1 MKKNSLLGW
10 VALLLI
16 TLVFAC
22 KSKEPLQENESNTL
36 IVQMHDSQATVQ
48 LEKDYTQYDLQEKKV
63 LSRPMNIFLF
73 TFNSEKIQNTE
84 LLELIKKSDLVK
96 EAQLNKNVTLRN

>member
-1 MKKNSLLGW
+1 MKKNTLLVW

-16 TLVFAC
+16 TLVFSC
-22 KSKEPLQENESNTL
+22 KSKDSLQENERNTL
-36 IVQMHDSQATVQ
+36 IVQMHDSQATTKLV
-48 LEKDYTQYDLQEKKV
+48 KDYSQYDLQEKKV

-73 TFNSEKIQNTE
+73 TFNSEKIQNSE